1 MERGKG
7 ILRMNYRK
15 IRLTGC
21 TLLLLMGWS
30 AHADWPQWRGVA
42 RDGHTRETLPSALAP
57 AAAPQWRLPVAHGY
71 ASPSVASGRLFL
83 LDDAGGSET
92 LHCLDIASGKEQ
104 WQKPVG
110 ESYTDEFEPG
120 PRCTP
125 LVDSDLVFVQT
136 CRGEFQCLA
145 VKDGNRL
152 WRFHF
157 SDYGAEWV
165 SEKGAN
171 VGAASRRGNAGSP
184 LVMGDTIYIQIGSA
198 SGASIGAFDKRTGKL
213 KWKSQNDLTAYS
225 SLVGGRLGG
234 VDHLVSAT
242 VEGLL
247 ALRPADGQ
255 LLWRVPFRTGANRNA
270 LTPILANDTVYFSSH
285 TTGLRATHVKPGGS
299 SVSVE
304 ENWFNPQ
311 IKINLATPVLVGG
324 YLYGQGPSRNFI
336 CVDAST
342 GQQKWGQTGFGEVTS
357 TITDGHRLLLLSD
370 RGEAILTDANPEG
383 WKELGRFQ
391 ACGKTFVHPAYS
403 DGVLYVRD
411 SRELVAWRLGTP
423 LP

>member
-7 ILRMNYRK
+7 SFRMNRRK
-15 IRLTGC
+15 IHLVGC
-21 TLLLLMGWS
+21 TILLLVQWITYG
-30 AHADWPQWRGVA
+30 DWPQWRGVA
-42 RDGHTRETLPSALAP
+42 RDGHTRENLPGGLAT
-57 AAAPQWRLPVAHGY
+57 AASPLWHLPVAHGY

-83 LDDAGGSET
+83 FDDTGGMET
-92 LHCLDIASGKEQ
+92 LHCLDIATGKEQ

-125 LVDSDLVFVQT
+125 LVDSNLVFVQT
-136 CRGEFQCLA
+136 CRGEFQCLS
-145 VKDGNRL
+145 VQDGARL

-165 SEKGAN
+165 ADKGAN
-171 VGAASRRGNAGSP
+171 IGAASRRGNAGSP
-184 LVMGDTIYIQIGSA
+184 IVIGDSIYIQIGSA
-198 SGASIGAFDKRTGKL
+198 NGASIGAFEKQTGKL
-213 KWKSQNDLTAYS
+213 KWKSQNDLTCYS
-225 SLVGGRLGG
+225 SLVSGRLGG
-234 VDHLVSAT
+234 VDQIVSAT

-285 TTGLRATHVKPGGS
+285 TTGLRATHVKPES
-299 SVSVE
+299 SGVVVE
-304 ENWFNPQ
+304 EAWFNPQ
-311 IKINLATPVLVGG
+311 IKINLASPVLVGG
-324 YLYGQGPSRNFI
+324 YLYGQGPARNFI
-336 CVDAST
+336 CVDVAT
-342 GQQKWGQTGFGEVTS
+342 GRQKWSQNGFGEVTS

-370 RGEAILTDANPEG
+370 RGEAILADATSEG

-411 SRELVAWRLGTP
+411 SRELLAWRLGAP

>member
-1 MERGKG
+1 M
-7 ILRMNYRK
+7 
-15 IRLTGC
+15 
-21 TLLLLMGWS
+21 LLFSLGLS
-30 AHADWPQWRGVA
+30 VRADWPQWRGPA
-42 RDGHTRETLPSALAP
+42 RDGRTPETFPSSLIP
-57 AAAPQWRLPVAHGY
+57 AAAPQWHLTVAHGY
-71 ASPSVASGRLFL
+71 ASPSVSNGRLYL
-83 LDDAGGSET
+83 LDDAGGMET
-92 LHCLDIASGKEQ
+92 LHCLEVATGRELWRETI
-104 WQKPVG
+104 G

-136 CRGEFQCLA
+136 CRGEFQCRSVA
-145 VKDGNRL
+145 DGKRL

-165 SEKGAN
+165 ADKGAN

-184 LVMGDTIYIQIGSA
+184 LVNGDTIYIQIGSVN
-198 SGASIGAFDKRTGKL
+198 GASIGAFEKRTGKL

-225 SLVGGRLGG
+225 SLVSGRLGG
-234 VDHLVSAT
+234 VDQLVGAT

-247 ALRPADGQ
+247 ALRPSDGQ

-285 TTGLRATHVKPGGS
+285 TTGLRATHVKPNGS
-299 SVSVE
+299 GVTVE
-304 ENWFNPQ
+304 EQWFNPQ

-324 YLYGQGPSRNFI
+324 YLYGQGPARNFI

-342 GQQKWGQTGFGEVTS
+342 GQQKWSQAGFGEVTS
-357 TITDGHRLLLLSD
+357 TLTDGHRLLLLSD
-370 RGEAILTDANPEG
+370 RGEAILTEANPEA

>member
-1 MERGKG
+1 
-7 ILRMNYRK
+7 MNLRK
-15 IRLTGC
+15 IRRIGC
-21 TLLLLMGWS
+21 SLAMLLGGS
-30 AHADWPQWRGVA
+30 IQADWPQWRGVA
-42 RDGHTRETLPSALAP
+42 RDGHTSETLPSALSAT
-57 AAAPQWRLPVAHGY
+57 AAPQWRIPVAHGY

-83 LDDAGGSET
+83 FDDAGGTET
-92 LHCLDIASGKEQ
+92 LHCLDIATGREQ
-104 WQKPVG
+104 WQKAVG

-136 CRGEFQCLA
+136 CRGEFQCLSIQ
-145 VKDGNRL
+145 DGNRL

-157 SDYGAEWV
+157 NDYGAEWV
-165 SEKGAN
+165 AEKGAN

-184 LVMGDTIYIQIGSA
+184 LVIGDTIYIQIGSA
-198 SGASIGAFDKRTGKL
+198 NGAAIGAFEKRTGKL

-225 SLVGGRLGG
+225 SLVSARLGG
-234 VDHLVSAT
+234 VDQVVGAT

-247 ALRPADGQ
+247 SLRPSDGQ

-270 LTPILANDTVYFSSH
+270 LTPILADDTVYFSSH
-285 TTGLRATHVKPGGS
+285 TTGLRATHVKPEGNG
-299 SVSVE
+299 VRVE
-304 ENWFNPQ
+304 ERWFNPQ

-324 YLYGQGPSRNFI
+324 HLYGQGPARNFI
-336 CVDAST
+336 CVETST
-342 GQQKWGQTGFGEVTS
+342 GQQKWSQSGFGEVTS
-357 TITDGHRLLLLSD
+357 TITDGRRLLLLSD
-370 RGEAILTDANPEG
+370 RGEAILTDASPEG

-403 DGVLYVRD
+403 EGVLYVRD